1 MMIKPTAMFKI
12 TGDIEDFDRM
22 DNLYKVLKRE
32 GVKLLKNW
40 KIEIEAS
47 YSETKGEKE

>member
-1 MMIKPTAMFKI
+1 MIKPTAMFKI
-12 TGDIEDFDRM
+12 TGEIEDFNRM

-40 KIEIEAS
+40 KIEIDATFTEIQ
-47 YSETKGEKE
+47 E